1 MQVQH
6 VCLGGRQASGSTGAG
21 QVRQEG
27 RPERAGKPLVGVCGW
42 PSGNN
47 YPSLQP
53 RLCVHCHQH
62 PTCGL
67 HDLAVPLQHRLGDV
81 SPAGTSVLLQPAI
94 YEGATVKHLQQRIE
108 MLCHAARELGQQ
120 SMPHSTERGTAVQ
133 HRREHSRV
141 PFSFRQGNPLSTE
154 RGTVAQ
160 HSTAQHNMAQRSAA
174 HLSYGSY
181 GHRLP
186 VL

>member
-1 MQVQH
+1 M
-6 VCLGGRQASGSTGAG
+6 
-21 QVRQEG
+21 
-27 RPERAGKPLVGVCGW
+27 
-42 PSGNN
+42 
-47 YPSLQP
+47 
-53 RLCVHCHQH
+53 
-62 PTCGL
+62 
-67 HDLAVPLQHRLGDV
+67 
-81 SPAGTSVLLQPAI
+81 
-94 YEGATVKHLQQRIE
+94 
-108 MLCHAARELGQQ
+108 
-120 SMPHSTERGTAVQ
+120 
-133 HRREHSRV
+133 